1 MATYDLSQPLESG
14 MQTYPGDP
22 PVDVTAHADFGA
34 AEAAPTGGPHA
45 SGSDS
50 DGDSDGYR
58 VTALSL
64 GSHTGTHVDAPSH
77 TEVEGATLGSYDLD
91 SFRFDA
97 QLADVRIGA
106 RESIPVETL
115 PAPTDADLLVLRTGW
130 DAHWGT
136 DRALDHP
143 FLTVEA
149 ARWCVDHGY
158 HVATD
163 ALSVDPT
170 PSPNATADEPAGFG
184 AHHALLGAGWLIYEN
199 LTGLDRL
206 PARFRLHA
214 YPLALDADGAPVRA
228 VAVTDE

>member
-1 MATYDLSQPLESG
+1 M
-14 MQTYPGDP
+14 
-22 PVDVTAHADFGA
+22 
-34 AEAAPTGGPHA
+34 
-45 SGSDS
+45 
-50 DGDSDGYR
+50 
-58 VTALSL
+58 TALSL
-64 GSHTGTHVDAPSH
+64 GSHSGTHVDAPSH
-77 TEVEGATLGSYDLD
+77 TEAAGATLGSYDLD
-91 SFRFDA
+91 TFRFDA
-97 QLADVRIGA
+97 QLADVRVGA
-106 RESIPVETL
+106 RTPIAVADLPVATEAT
-115 PAPTDADLLVLRTGW
+115 LLVLRTGW

-184 AHHALLGAGWLIYEN
+184 AHHALLGAGRLIFEN

-206 PARFRLHA
+206 PSRFRLHA

-228 VAVTDE
+228 VAVTD